1 MGIEIIFLFLMG
13 LIWITF
19 ATVQDIKTR
28 EIANWLNFSLI
39 IFALGFR
46 FFYSLFNLE
55 NFNFFYQGIFGL
67 ILFFI
72 IGNLFYKLKLFAGGD
87 AKLMIAL
94 GTILPLNVSF
104 FQNFYGFFYFLLL
117 FLFAGSLYGLIMSIY
132 LGIKNFKKLKK
143 EFSKEFKK
151 RRKLFILTTFLSLI
165 LIIFSFV
172 GVVFF
177 YFGIFLFS
185 FPYLYFYVKSIDEC
199 CMVRSI
205 LPSKLTVGD
214 WLYKDILVGKT
225 KIKANWDGLT
235 QREINLLKRK
245 KKKVLVRYGIQFA
258 PAFLIAF
265 ILFIVFKF
273 LEFF

>member
-165 LIIFSFV
+165 L
-172 GVVFF
+172 
-177 YFGIFLFS
+177 
-185 FPYLYFYVKSIDEC
+185 C
-199 CMVRSI
+199 
-205 LPSKLTVGD
+205 
-214 WLYKDILVGKT
+214 
-225 KIKANWDGLT
+225 
-235 QREINLLKRK
+235 EI
-245 KKKVLVRYGIQFA
+245 Y
-258 PAFLIAF
+258 
-265 ILFIVFKF
+265 
-273 LEFF
+273 